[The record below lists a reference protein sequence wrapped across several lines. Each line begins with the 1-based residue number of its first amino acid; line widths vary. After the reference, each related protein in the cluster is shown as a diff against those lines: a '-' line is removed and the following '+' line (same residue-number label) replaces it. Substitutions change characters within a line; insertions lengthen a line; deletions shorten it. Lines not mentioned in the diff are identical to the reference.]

1 MDTSTLKKYEAMLMD
16 LRSVLQS
23 ELEQSRAEAAPVT
36 LDGTMGRI
44 SRGDAMQV
52 QQMALEIRRRRE
64 QRLLRTRTAL
74 ERIEEGT
81 YGRCGRCQNAISG
94 GRLDAFPDVVL
105 CVNCASTP
113 KR

>member
-1 MDTSTLKKYEAMLMD
+1 MDTTSLQKYEAMLKD
-16 LRSVLQS
+16 LKATLQS
-23 ELEQSRAEAAPVT
+23 EIEQSRAAAAPVT

-52 QQMALEIRRRRE
+52 QQMALEMQRRRE
-64 QRLLRTRTAL
+64 ERLLRTGTAL
-74 ERIEEGT
+74 QRIEGGT
-81 YGRCGRCQNAISG
+81 YGRCGRCQNAISS